1 MTPFKKLLMIL
12 TACTIPSLAGALD
25 APKATLH
32 PLSQS
37 GRISLTPAFTP
48 DGKSAFFP
56 LWPCGVIGDCPQIM
70 HVFHFKKRHMVTAH
84 KSEAVA
90 ERL

>member
-1 MTPFKKLLMIL
+1 MIIS
-12 TACTIPSLAGALD
+12 ACTIPSLASALN

-56 LWPCGVIGDCPQIM
+56 LSPCGVIGDCPQMM
-70 HVFHFKKRHMVTAH
+70 HVSHFKKRHMVTAQ
-84 KSEAVA
+84 KSGAVA